1 MASYMKNKINMI
13 TSTNWIINVCPHP
26 EADVYEA
33 LIECWFPVYIYIY
46 KTIKRTYVMLFIMWW
61 FISYFFVFFV

>member
-1 MASYMKNKINMI
+1 MKNKINMI

-33 LIECWFPVYIYIY
+33 LFERLFSVWSEYCYLGAIRPVVCWLHGLKHSKP
-46 KTIKRTYVMLFIMWW
+46 
-61 FISYFFVFFV
+61 